1 MRIEKRKNGSD
12 TGVNYYLSTPEERYV
27 CSYGSTKPQ
36 FSNPD
41 MRLGFCEEQLQTVKR
56 NSVDLIIDDPPYGT
70 TQADWDEEPD
80 WDLLAEEFHRI
91 LTDDGQVVVF
101 GKQPSLMPV
110 YNSFTGHG
118 FDFRFEL
125 IWKKQNNPWVSDQQ
139 PIPIHE
145 NIFIFKKSKTK
156 VSDLTFN
163 TEQVKRDGV
172 FVCPRCKAKNQ
183 DDDLPDAD
191 PTIRLGGYK
200 QTRTNEGKSE
210 TQGGWQEV
218 YETSKGQERHPISFI
233 DRDVLEF
240 TSVGGSSDEYTGYA
254 GQKPIALLRWLLIAM
269 SDRGDTVLDPHMG
282 SASTQVAAI
291 PLCRSSIGFE
301 LDPSRYRTAQD
312 RVDELLDDLRGL
324 KHAEVVPATDDNVRA
339 ADD

>member
-1 MRIEKRKNGSD
+1 MYVNAQHPNSEGGPYYALGEYVDGTRHRLVTFGSEKPLF
-12 TGVNYYLSTPEERYV
+12 VE
-27 CSYGSTKPQ
+27 
-36 FSNPD
+36 PD
-41 MRLGFCEEQLQTVKR
+41 MRLGFCEEQLQTVES
-56 NSVDLIIDDPPYGT
+56 NTVDLIIDDPPYGT

-80 WDLLAEEFHRI
+80 WELLADEFHRV
-91 LTDDGQVVVF
+91 LADDGQVIVF

-110 YNSFTGHG
+110 YNTFTDRG

-145 NIFIFKKSKTK
+145 NIFIFKKSATK
-156 VSDLTFN
+156 VGDLTFN
-163 TEQVKRDGV
+163 TEKIKRDGV
-172 FVCPRCKAKNQ
+172 RVCPRCQ
-183 DDDLPDAD
+183 DEEN
-191 PTIRLGGYK
+191 LGSYSI
-200 QTRTNEGKSE
+200 TVTNDRKSE

-218 YETSKGQERHPISFI
+218 YEQASSGERHPISFI

-240 TSVGGSSDEYTGYA
+240 TSVTGTSDEYTGYA

-269 SDRGDTVLDPHMG
+269 SERGDTVLDPHMG

-324 KHAEVVPATDDNVRA
+324 KHADVVPATDDNVRA

>member
-1 MRIEKRKNGSD
+1 MHVNAADKGSYYELREGVDTVAYFGRK
-12 TGVNYYLSTPEERYV
+12 
-27 CSYGSTKPQ
+27 KPQ
-36 FSNPD
+36 FRKPD
-41 MRLGFCEEQLQTVKR
+41 LSLGFCEEQLQTVKS
-56 NSVDLIIDDPPYGT
+56 NSVNLIIDDPPYGT

-80 WDLLAEEFHRI
+80 WELLADEFHRI
-91 LTDDGQVVVF
+91 LADDGQVIVF

-110 YNSFTGHG
+110 YNTFTDHG

-145 NIFIFKKSKTK
+145 NIFIFKKSKTQ
-156 VSDLTFN
+156 VSDLTFR
-163 TEQVKRDGV
+163 TEEIKRDGV
-172 FVCPRCKAKNQ
+172 FVCPRCEDEMN
-183 DDDLPDAD
+183 
-191 PTIRLGGYK
+191 LGAYNVS
-200 QTRTNEGKSE
+200 RTNEGKSE

-218 YETSKGQERHPISFI
+218 YEASGGEDRHPISFI

-240 TSVGGSSDEYTGYA
+240 TSVGGWSDEYTGYA

-269 SDRGDTVLDPHMG
+269 SERGDTVLDPHMG

-301 LDPSRYRTAQD
+301 LDPTRYRTAQD
-312 RVDELLDDLRGL
+312 RVDELLDHLRGL
-324 KHAEVVPATDDNVRA
+324 KHADVVPATDDNVRA

>member
-1 MRIEKRKNGSD
+1 MYVNAQHPNSEGGPYYALGEYVDGTRHRLVTFGSEKPLF
-12 TGVNYYLSTPEERYV
+12 VE
-27 CSYGSTKPQ
+27 
-36 FSNPD
+36 PD
-41 MRLGFCEEQLQTVKR
+41 MRLGFCEEQLQTVES
-56 NSVDLIIDDPPYGT
+56 NTVDLIIDDPPYGT

-80 WDLLAEEFHRI
+80 WELLADEFHRV
-91 LTDDGQVVVF
+91 LADDGQVIVF

-110 YNSFTGHG
+110 YNTFTDRG

-145 NIFIFKKSKTK
+145 NIFIFKKSATK
-156 VSDLTFN
+156 VGDLTFN
-163 TEQVKRDGV
+163 TEKIKRDGV
-172 FVCPRCKAKNQ
+172 RVCPRCQ
-183 DDDLPDAD
+183 DEEN
-191 PTIRLGGYK
+191 LGSYSI
-200 QTRTNEGKSE
+200 TVTNDRKSE

-218 YETSKGQERHPISFI
+218 YEQASSGERHPISFI

-240 TSVGGSSDEYTGYA
+240 TSVTGTSDEYTGYA

-269 SDRGDTVLDPHMG
+269 SERGDTVLDPHMG